1 MTPLLEVSDLNISF
15 PRDGSAPLVPVDDV
29 SFAVSA
35 GELVALVGESGCG
48 KTLTGLALPRLLPR
62 GAELG
67 RQTAIRFH
75 GTDLARLT
83 ERELRSYRGRRIAM
97 VFHRSKK
104 RPAQMSEW

>member
-15 PRDGSAPLVPVDDV
+15 PRDGGAPLVPVDDV

-67 RQTAIRFH
+67 PRSAIRFH
-75 GTDLARLT
+75 GT
-83 ERELRSYRGRRIAM
+83 ELVATAGT
-97 VFHRSKK
+97 
-104 RPAQMSEW
+104 